1 MLFVQVLIQLV
12 LQPMLMALQ
21 PTLLILQAIVFN
33 LQWGAPISKKNYFAL
48 KQNGCKT
55 PRADRLLPGWPLHY
69 AIRQEPDHPEPSPS
83 PNCDQSIKQ
92 KEVRILP
99 LYSKASNFTPP
110 DLKISTE
117 EFLLKGPMDL
127 RENAAPGLGGAR
139 EDDQS
144 EPMDPD
150 MTQAFSK
157 LCESVSQKGEVLS
170 EHLCQSYFENVCS
183 NNGSSMAVEVSGTI
197 RMFREFQK
205 TYRQDHLYT
214 IILYT

>member
-1 MLFVQVLIQLV
+1 MLYSFFPLLMLCIFPMLFVQVLIQLV

-33 LQWGAPISKKNYFAL
+33 LQWGAPISKKNY
-48 KQNGCKT
+48 
-55 PRADRLLPGWPLHY
+55 
-69 AIRQEPDHPEPSPS
+69 
-83 PNCDQSIKQ
+83 
-92 KEVRILP
+92 
-99 LYSKASNFTPP
+99 SKASNFTPP

-139 EDDQS
+139 EDDPDQS